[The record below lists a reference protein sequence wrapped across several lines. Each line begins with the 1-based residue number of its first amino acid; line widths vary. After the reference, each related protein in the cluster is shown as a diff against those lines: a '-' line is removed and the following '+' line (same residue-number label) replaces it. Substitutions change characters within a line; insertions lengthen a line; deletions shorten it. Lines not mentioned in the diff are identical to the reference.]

1 MKSKKEINN
10 ILLGVFL
17 LLVMHSAAFVI
28 LKVFASVIIKFNPTL
43 ATYII
48 LPFLNLGVSQL
59 FYVIPTIILLKRK
72 KQFSRMTGVIIGAV
86 ITLLLNIGFLVSLL
100 FSLS

>member
-10 ILLGVFL
+10 VILGSFL
-17 LLVMHSAAFVI
+17 LLGMHSAAFVI
-28 LKVFASVIIKFNPTL
+28 LKVFASVIFKFNPTL

-59 FYVIPTIILLKRK
+59 FYVIPVVIWLKRK
-72 KQFSRMTGVIIGAV
+72 KQFNRMKGVIIGAV
-86 ITLLLNIGFLVSLL
+86 ITLLLNIAFLISLL
-100 FSLS
+100 FSLR

>member
-10 ILLGVFL
+10 IILGIFL

-28 LKVFASVIIKFNPTL
+28 LKVLASVIFQFNTTL

-48 LPFLNLGVSQL
+48 LPIFYIGVLQL
-59 FYVIPTIILLKRK
+59 FYVFPAVIWLKRK
-72 KQFSRMTGVIIGAV
+72 KQFSRMKGVIIGAV